1 MHLIKKYANR
11 KMYDTTDKRYIS
23 RDKLAELIKKGEEV
37 AIIDNRTGEDLTT
50 AIVSQLIGMDSKD
63 KEKDSAVSSK
73 LLMQLLRKGG
83 GTLTDYAKKYVSLF
97 QGALTMAEDEID
109 KLVNMLVKNKE
120 LSLSEG
126 NRLKMEIVGYTN
138 ALKGWIS
145 ESIDKRVG
153 DVFDAMNLATNDDI
167 KALSAKVDALAKKVK
182 QLEKTTVKTVKKPT
196 KKTASPKKKP
206 SKSAV

>member
-1 MHLIKKYANR
+1 
-11 KMYDTTDKRYIS
+11 
-23 RDKLAELIKKGEEV
+23 
-37 AIIDNRTGEDLTT
+37 
-50 AIVSQLIGMDSKD
+50 
-63 KEKDSAVSSK
+63 
-73 LLMQLLRKGG
+73 
-83 GTLTDYAKKYVSLF
+83 
-97 QGALTMAEDEID
+97 MAEDEID